1 MAWGRAADHDVGEVY
16 SSVPPPSLRDLSS
29 LAAFYQLFSMLGVF
43 LLPFSSRTMEKTR
56 YTEENTGPKVWK
68 EIKKKKMEGGGVL
81 PKRAWVEKDGRGG
94 GKGQKECELLVWRD
108 QSLRESSATMT
119 QSPEDVNRL
128 R

>member
-16 SSVPPPSLRDLSS
+16 SSVPPPSLRDLSY

-68 EIKKKKMEGGGVL
+68 ERKKKKMEEGGFFQ
-81 PKRAWVEKDGRGG
+81 RGPG
-94 GKGQKECELLVWRD
+94 
-108 QSLRESSATMT
+108 
-119 QSPEDVNRL
+119 
-128 R
+128 